1 MDFQVLLVDAD
12 TDFARLLG
20 RELTNRMPNLVSRLA
35 CRASEALE
43 LLAREPFH
51 VAVCSTDLPDMEA
64 VAFLERLRTA
74 PSAPAILF
82 FLLSRWDAE
91 VAARAQALGAR
102 GVFEKPSGPQELL
115 DTLCRA
121 LCGQPAVPPP
131 AEFFRRLVENVPDVL
146 YCLRLRPRPA
156 FEYIS
161 PVVTAFTGHV
171 PGDYYADPN
180 LVYQGV
186 HPEDR
191 ARFEELLA
199 HPKPPAAP
207 VVLRW
212 QRRDGRTLWVE
223 HRFST
228 LRGPNGTVEAW
239 EGIARDVTQRH
250 RVEICQAA
258 VYEATAGLSEAPGVE
273 EAAPRVLELLGTSL
287 EGSAGALWLPRS
299 EAGPAELVHFWPDLP
314 GRFPR
319 LQAAARTGI
328 PAESAGA
335 EPEWIPDLRIRP
347 DLPYAAAAV
356 QEGLQ
361 AAVRTPIPVGPGAVG
376 ALAFFT
382 REAAP
387 PDPGLLSLLGSLGR
401 QIGLFV
407 LRRRAEEELH
417 RLNETLERRVRERT
431 RELEEALEDVSTFAY
446 TVAHDLRAPLRAMAG
461 FSQALLEDHAAG
473 LDPSGQ
479 ECARRIAEASRRM
492 DNLLQD
498 LLSYVRLT
506 QADLTARPER
516 LDGALEGALADL
528 TEEIARRRADIVVE
542 GPLGVVLAHGP
553 TLRLVIAQIVSNA
566 VKFVAPQAAPRIRI
580 RAEPRSGF
588 IRLWVEDNGIGIP
601 PEYHGRIF
609 GVFERLHRLEEYP
622 GTGIGLALVRK
633 AVERMQGRCGVE
645 SRPGAGSRFWIELP
659 AAP

>member
-1 MDFQVLLVDAD
+1 MDLHILLVDRD
-12 TDFARLLG
+12 PDFARLLG
-20 RELTNRMPNLVSRLA
+20 GELTNRMPSLVSRIA
-35 CRASEALE
+35 CRASEALD

-64 VAFLERLRTA
+64 LAFLERLRTVL
-74 PSAPAILF
+74 SVPAILF
-82 FLLSRWDAE
+82 FLLPRWDAE

-102 GVFEKPSGPQELL
+102 GVFEKPRRPQELL
-115 DTLCRA
+115 NILCRA
-121 LCGQPAVPPP
+121 LCGEPAILPP

-146 YCLRLRPRPA
+146 YFLRLRPRPTC
-156 FEYIS
+156 EYIS
-161 PVVTAFTGHV
+161 PIVAAFTGHV
-171 PGDYYADPN
+171 PDDYTADPN
-180 LVYQGV
+180 HVYQGMP
-186 HPEDR
+186 PEDR
-191 ARFEELLA
+191 ARFEQLLA
-199 HPKPPAAP
+199 HPEPPASP

-212 QRRDGRTLWVE
+212 QRKDGRTLWVE
-223 HRFST
+223 HRFSA
-228 LRGPNGTVEAW
+228 LRGTNGTVEAW

-250 RVEICQAA
+250 RLEICQAA
-258 VYEATAGLSEAPGVE
+258 VYEATAELSEAAGVE
-273 EAAPRVLELLGTSL
+273 EAAPHVLELLGTSL
-287 EGSAGALWLPRS
+287 ESSAGALWLPGGKG
-299 EAGPAELVHFWPDLP
+299 GPAELVHFWSDLLD
-314 GRFPR
+314 RFPR

-328 PAESAGA
+328 PAESAGTD
-335 EPEWIPDLRIRP
+335 PEWIPDLRIRP
-347 DLPYAAAAV
+347 DLPYASAAV
-356 QEGLQ
+356 QEELR
-361 AAVRTPIPVGPGAVG
+361 AAVRTPIPVGPVAAG

-387 PDPGLLSLLGSLGR
+387 PDPGLLGLLGSLGR

-407 LRRRAEEELH
+407 LRRRAEEALH

-461 FSQALLEDHAAG
+461 FSQTLLEDYTAG
-473 LDPSGQ
+473 LDPAGQ

-492 DNLLQD
+492 DGLLQD

-516 LDGALEGALADL
+516 LDEALDGALADL
-528 TEEIARRRADIVVE
+528 SEEIARRRADIVVE
-542 GPLGVVLAHGP
+542 RPLGVVLAHGP

-566 VKFVAPQAAPRIRI
+566 VKFVAPQTAPRIRV

-588 IRLWVEDNGIGIP
+588 IRLWVQDNGIGIP

-645 SRPGAGSRFWIELP
+645 SRSGAGSRFWIELP